1 MRDRLTYILAA
12 TLAMSCGNSGNQ
24 ATTSEQGSTGSGGG
38 AGSES
43 AASGGASGSAMG
55 AGGTEVTSGTGGSPA
70 PADGGKGG
78 GAPGEGGVTGAMRQL
93 PIGTYLDKVKGGWI
107 AQMAAAR
114 WMANMEF
121 NGTYNGKIAP
131 ESALTTWTP
140 ATVNNAFGS
149 EADETWA
156 EIPYLDALH
165 VYGIRATWEEFG
177 NSWRDSGFPDSVIY
191 SANLAARNNLK
202 KGMLAPWS
210 GHFRNTGGNAENQTW
225 QMESNWNGM
234 VAPGMVNAALDINWR
249 SGHVALF
256 GDALNGG
263 AMITAMQSTA
273 FFAKSLDEIIQAGRV
288 AVPEG
293 SKYREMVEDVLKW
306 HSENPTDY
314 AKVWQLIFDKYANA
328 NRACKPTCANTL
340 DTKINGAFVLLG
352 MLFGNGNFEDTV
364 KYAARAGDDGDC
376 TANDSGSILG
386 TWLGL
391 SKLDPKYSSALDM
404 KQTFIGTDY
413 TFQKTIDMSTE
424 AARAI
429 VKYVGGSV
437 TGTGDAEVWNV
448 PPADAVIIPPILE
461 QWPINEAAPP
471 PVMTDP
477 TVKIDGRTVTLGTSA
492 TTAAGVLGYQWYF
505 GDLTHT
511 ATSADGGATHTY
523 SQPGTYYVIAYSTD
537 RTGNTAWKNT
547 TVTIP

>member
-1 MRDRLTYILAA
+1 MRNWVTQMMLPAVLAA
-12 TLAMSCGNSGNQ
+12 ACSSTGNEASSGN
-24 ATTSEQGSTGSGGG
+24 EGSGGSG
-38 AGSES
+38 NGAAGDGITAAGGAAGS
-43 AASGGASGSAMG
+43 AA
-55 AGGTEVTSGTGGSPA
+55 VGTGGTNGTGGTVA
-70 PADGGKGG
+70 LTDGGKGG
-78 GAPGEGGVTGAMRQL
+78 GVSGDSGAMGATRQL

-114 WMANMEF
+114 WMQNMEF
-121 NGTYNGKIAP
+121 NGAYNGKLAP
-131 ESALTTWTP
+131 ETALTTWTP
-140 ATVNNAFGS
+140 GTINNAFGS

-177 NSWRDSGFPDSVIY
+177 NSWRDSQMPDNVIY
-191 SANLAARNNLK
+191 SANLTARNNLK

-225 QMESNWNGM
+225 QMESNWTGM
-234 VAPGMVNAALDINWR
+234 VAPGMINAALDINWR

-263 AMITAMQSTA
+263 AMVTAMQSAA
-273 FFAKSLDEIIQAGRV
+273 FFAQSLDEIIQAGRI

-306 HSENPTDY
+306 HTENPTDY
-314 AKVWQLIFDKYANA
+314 TKVWQLIFDKWSNA
-328 NRACKPTCANTL
+328 NRSCKPTCATTL
-340 DTKINGAFVLLG
+340 DTKINGAYILLG
-352 MLFGNGNFEDTV
+352 MLFGDGKFEETV
-364 KYAARAGDDGDC
+364 KYAARAGEDGDC
-376 TANDSGSILG
+376 TANDAGSIIG

-391 SKLDPKYSSALDM
+391 SKLDPKYSSALDPAR
-404 KQTFIGTDY
+404 TFIGTDY
-413 TFQKTIDMSTE
+413 TFQKTIDISTE

-429 VKYVGGSV
+429 VKYMGGSV

-448 PPADAVIIPPILE
+448 PPADTIIPPILE
-461 QWPINEAAPP
+461 QWPVNEAAPP

-477 TVKIDGRTVTLGTSA
+477 TIQISCHSVTFGTSA

-505 GDLTHT
+505 GDLTHSV
-511 ATSADGGATHTY
+511 AKSDPAATHTY
-523 SQPGTYYVIAYSTD
+523 AQPGAYYVIAYVTD
-537 RTGNTAWKNT
+537 KTGNTAWKSST
-547 TVTIP
+547 ITIP

>member
-1 MRDRLTYILAA
+1 MRYRLTYAWLAI
-12 TLAMSCGNSGNQ
+12 LAMSCGSSNQ
-24 ATTSEQGSTGSGGG
+24 ATTGEEPTTGSGGG
-38 AGSES
+38 AGSEGT
-43 AASGGASGSAMG
+43 AAGGASGSTVG
-55 AGGTEVTSGTGGSPA
+55 AAGTEVNNGTGGSSA
-70 PADGGKGG
+70 PTDGGKGG
-78 GAPGEGGVTGAMRQL
+78 AANEGGASGAMRQL
-93 PIGTYLDKVKGGWI
+93 PLATYLDKLKGGWI

-121 NGTYNGKIAP
+121 NGAYNGKIAP
-131 ESALTTWTP
+131 ESALVAWTP
-140 ATVNNAFGS
+140 ATVNNAFGG

-177 NSWRDSGFPDSVIY
+177 NSWRDSKFPDSVIY

-202 KGMLAPWS
+202 NGMLAPNS
-210 GHFRNTGGNAENQTW
+210 GYFKNTGGNAENQTW

-249 SGHVALF
+249 AGHVALF

-263 AMITAMQSTA
+263 AMVTAMQSTA

-306 HSENPTDY
+306 HSENPADY
-314 AKVWQLIFDKYANA
+314 TKVWQLIFDKYANA
-328 NRACKPTCANTL
+328 NRACKPTCPNTL
-340 DTKINGAFVLLG
+340 DTKINGAFILLG

-376 TANDSGSILG
+376 TANDSGSIMG

-404 KQTFIGTDY
+404 KATFIGTDY

-429 VKYVGGSV
+429 VKYMGGSV
-437 TGTGDAEVWNV
+437 TGTGDSEVWNV
-448 PPADAVIIPPILE
+448 PPADATIIPPILE
-461 QWPINEAAPP
+461 QWPTNEAAAP

-477 TVKIDGRTVTLGTSA
+477 SVQISGHTVTFGTSA

-505 GDLTHT
+505 GDLTHST
-511 ATSADGGATHTY
+511 TSTDGGATHTY
-523 SQPGTYYVIAYSTD
+523 AQAGSYYVIAYSTD
-537 RTGNTAWKNT
+537 KTGNTSWKKV
-547 TVTIP
+547 TVTVP